1 MHTVDGMLKRFLIIV
16 GGAACGILLATAVT
30 QLRPAWSLWSNRD
43 LERNTA
49 YFRSVLDL
57 VGRNYVEEKAAGSDQ
72 LTRAALEGMLRSL
85 DPHSDFLKAEAYRE
99 LREDMDGKFG
109 GIGIQIEQRDGR
121 IVVIAPIAD
130 TPSER
135 AGVRRG
141 DQIVKVDGQS
151 IEKLGMNKIV
161 ERLRGKPGTKV
172 EVALFRPATKATI
185 ELTLTREIIKV
196 ESVRDTQ
203 MLGSGIGYIQLTQFS
218 ERTGAEF
225 GQALKQLQAQGAKA
239 LVLDLRNNPG
249 GLLDAAVEVAEPF
262 FKPGELIV
270 YTKGRTADSRQE
282 LRAGRSAGGLNLPVA
297 VLVNSGTASAAEI
310 VAGALKDTARAVVVG
325 ETTFGKGSVQSV
337 FRLSDGE
344 ALRLTTARYYTP
356 SGVSIHE
363 KGIEPQVPVTVS
375 PEDEGKVRLQR
386 LRRDLADQKEFAAR
400 FGFEPIEDRPLQAA
414 VDVLQGVD
422 LFVARSQPAPGKAA
436 GP

>member
-1 MHTVDGMLKRFLIIV
+1 MHTVEDMLKRFLIV
-16 GGAACGILLATAVT
+16 VCGAACGILLATAVT
-30 QLRPAWSLWSNRD
+30 QLHPAWSLWPNRD
-43 LERNTA
+43 LERSTA

-57 VGRNYVEEKAAGSDQ
+57 VGRNYVEEKAAGYDQ
-72 LTRAALEGMLRSL
+72 LTRAALEGMLKSL
-85 DPHSDFLKAEAYRE
+85 DPHSDFLKADAYRE
-99 LREDMDGKFG
+99 LREEMDGKFG

-121 IVVIAPIAD
+121 VVVIAPIAD

-141 DQIVKVDGQS
+141 DQIVKVDGQP
-151 IEKLGMNKIV
+151 IEKLGMDKIID
-161 ERLRGKPGTKV
+161 RLRGKPGTKV
-172 EVALFRPATKATI
+172 EVGLFRPATKATI
-185 ELTLTREIIKV
+185 ELTLTREIIKL
-196 ESVRDTQ
+196 ESVRDPR
-203 MLGSGIGYIQLTQFS
+203 MLGNGIGYIQLTQFS

-225 GQALKQLQAQGAKA
+225 GQALKQLQSQGAKA

-249 GLLDAAVEVAEPF
+249 GLLDAAVGVAEPF

-270 YTKGRTADSRQE
+270 YTKGRTADSRME
-282 LRAGRSAGGLNLPVA
+282 LRAGSSAGGLNLPVA

-310 VAGALKDTARAVVVG
+310 VAGALKDTARAVVMG
-325 ETTFGKGSVQSV
+325 ETTFGKGSVQTV
-337 FRLSDGE
+337 FRLKNGE

-363 KGIEPQVPVTVS
+363 KGIEPQVPVAVS

-386 LRRDLADQKEFAAR
+386 LRSDLANRQEFAAR
-400 FGFEPIEDRPLQAA
+400 FGFEPIEDRPLQVA

-422 LFVARSQPAPGKAA
+422 LFVARNQPAPGKAA

>member
-1 MHTVDGMLKRFLIIV
+1 MLKRFLIV
-16 GGAACGILLATAVT
+16 VCGAACGILLATAVT
-30 QLRPAWSLWSNRD
+30 RLQPAWSLWPNRD
-43 LERNTA
+43 LERSTA

-57 VGRNYVEEKAAGSDQ
+57 VGRNYVEEKAAGYDQ
-72 LTRAALEGMLRSL
+72 LTRAALEGMLKSL
-85 DPHSDFLKAEAYRE
+85 DPHSDFLKADAYRE
-99 LREDMDGKFG
+99 LREEMDGKFG

-141 DQIVKVDGQS
+141 DQIVKVDGQP
-151 IEKLGMNKIV
+151 IEKLRMDKIID
-161 ERLRGKPGTKV
+161 RLRGKPGTKV
-172 EVALFRPATKATI
+172 EVGLYRPATKATI

-196 ESVRDTQ
+196 ESVRDPR
-203 MLGSGIGYIQLTQFS
+203 MLSEGIGYIQLTQFS

-249 GLLDAAVEVAEPF
+249 GLLDAAVDVAEPF
-262 FKPGELIV
+262 FKPDELIV

-282 LRAGRSAGGLNLPVA
+282 LRAGPSAGGLNLPVA

-325 ETTFGKGSVQSV
+325 ETTFGKGSVQAI
-337 FRLSDGE
+337 FRLKNGE

-386 LRRDLADQKEFAAR
+386 LRRDLTDQQEFAAR
-400 FGFEPIEDRPLQAA
+400 FGFEPIEDRPLQVAI
-414 VDVLQGVD
+414 DVLQGVE
-422 LFVARSQPAPGKAA
+422 LFVAHNQLAPGKAA

>member
-1 MHTVDGMLKRFLIIV
+1 MHTVEDMLKRFLIV
-16 GGAACGILLATAVT
+16 VCGAACGILLATAVT
-30 QLRPAWSLWSNRD
+30 RLQPAWSLWPNRD
-43 LERNTA
+43 LERSTA

-57 VGRNYVEEKAAGSDQ
+57 VGRNYVEEKAAGYDQ
-72 LTRAALEGMLRSL
+72 LTRAALEGMLKSL
-85 DPHSDFLKAEAYRE
+85 DPHSDFLKADAYRE
-99 LREDMDGKFG
+99 LREEMDGKFG

-135 AGVRRG
+135 AGVCRG
-141 DQIVKVDGQS
+141 DQIVKVDGQP
-151 IEKLGMNKIV
+151 IEKLRMDKIID
-161 ERLRGKPGTKV
+161 RLRGKPGTKV
-172 EVALFRPATKATI
+172 EVGLYRPATKATI

-196 ESVRDTQ
+196 ESVRDPR
-203 MLGSGIGYIQLTQFS
+203 MLSKGIGYIQLTQFS

-249 GLLDAAVEVAEPF
+249 GLLDAAVDVAEPF
-262 FKPGELIV
+262 FKPDELIV

-282 LRAGRSAGGLNLPVA
+282 LRAGPSAGGLNLPVA

-325 ETTFGKGSVQSV
+325 ETTFGKGSVQAI
-337 FRLSDGE
+337 FRLKNGE

-386 LRRDLADQKEFAAR
+386 LRRDLTDQQEFAAR
-400 FGFEPIEDRPLQAA
+400 FGFEPIEDRPLQVAI
-414 VDVLQGVD
+414 DVLQGVE
-422 LFVARSQPAPGKAA
+422 LFVAHNQLAPGKAA

>member
-1 MHTVDGMLKRFLIIV
+1 MHTVAGMLKRFLIIA

-30 QLRPAWSLWSNRD
+30 QFRLAWVLWPNRD
-43 LERNTA
+43 LERDTA

-57 VGRNYVEEKAAGSDQ
+57 VGRNYVDEQAADRDQ
-72 LTRAALEGMLRSL
+72 LTRAALEGMLKSL
-85 DPHSDFLKAEAYRE
+85 DPHSDFLKADAYRE
-99 LREDMDGKFG
+99 LQEEMDGKFG
-109 GIGIQIEQRDGR
+109 GIGIQIEQREGR

-151 IEKLGMNKIV
+151 IEKLGMDKII
-161 ERLRGKPGTKV
+161 ERLRGEPGTKV
-172 EVALFRPATKATI
+172 GVALFRPDSKATI
-185 ELTLTREIIKV
+185 DLTLTREIIKV
-196 ESVRDTQ
+196 ESVRDTR
-203 MLGSGIGYIQLTQFS
+203 MLGAGIGYIQLTQFS

-225 GQALKQLQAQGAKA
+225 GQALKQLQTQGAQA
-239 LVLDLRNNPG
+239 LILDLRNNPG
-249 GLLDAAVEVAEPF
+249 GLLGAAVDVAEPF

-282 LRAGRSAGGLNLPVA
+282 LRAGSSAGGLHLPIA

-337 FRLSDGE
+337 FRLKNGE

-386 LRRDLADQKEFAAR
+386 LRSDLADQKEFAAR
-400 FGFEPIEDRPLQAA
+400 FGFAPIEDRPLQAA
-414 VDVLQGVD
+414 VDVLQGVG
-422 LFVARSQPAPGKAA
+422 LFVARNQPDRGKAR
-436 GP
+436 P

>member
-1 MHTVDGMLKRFLIIV
+1 MHTVEDMLKRFFIIV
-16 GGAACGILLATAVT
+16 CGAACGIVLATAVT
-30 QLRPAWSLWSNRD
+30 QLRPAWSPWSNRE
-43 LERNTA
+43 LERDTA

-57 VGRNYVEEKAAGSDQ
+57 VGRNFVEEKAADYDE

-85 DPHSDFLKAEAYRE
+85 DPHSDFLNADAYRE
-99 LREDMDGKFG
+99 LQEEMDGKFG
-109 GIGIQIEQRDGR
+109 GIGIQIEQRNGR
-121 IVVIAPIAD
+121 VVVIAPIAD

-151 IEKLGMNKIV
+151 MEKLGMDKII
-161 ERLRGKPGTKV
+161 ERLRGQPGTKV
-172 EVALFRPATKATI
+172 EVALFRPATNAII

-196 ESVRDTQ
+196 ESVRDAR
-203 MLGSGIGYIQLTQFS
+203 MLKTGIGYIQLTQFS

-225 GQALKQLQAQGAKA
+225 GQALKQLRTEGAKA

-249 GLLDAAVEVAEPF
+249 GLLDAAVNVAEPF

-282 LRAGRSAGGLNLPVA
+282 LRAGPSAGGLNLPIA

-337 FRLSDGE
+337 FRLKNGE

-386 LRRDLADQKEFAAR
+386 LRHDLADQKEFAAR

-422 LFVARSQPAPGKAA
+422 LYVARSQPASGKAA
-436 GP
+436 GK

>member
-1 MHTVDGMLKRFLIIV
+1 MHTVEDMLKRFLIV
-16 GGAACGILLATAVT
+16 VCGAACGILLATAVT
-30 QLRPAWSLWSNRD
+30 RLQPAWSLWPNRD
-43 LERNTA
+43 LERSTA

-57 VGRNYVEEKAAGSDQ
+57 VGRNYVEEKVAGYDQ
-72 LTRAALEGMLRSL
+72 LTRAALEGMLKSL
-85 DPHSDFLKAEAYRE
+85 DPHSDFLKADAYRE
-99 LREDMDGKFG
+99 LREEMDGKFG

-141 DQIVKVDGQS
+141 DQIVKVDGQP
-151 IEKLGMNKIV
+151 IEKLRMDKIID
-161 ERLRGKPGTKV
+161 RLRGKPGTKV
-172 EVALFRPATKATI
+172 KVGLYRPATKATI

-196 ESVRDTQ
+196 ESVRDPR
-203 MLGSGIGYIQLTQFS
+203 MLSEGIGYIQLTQFS

-249 GLLDAAVEVAEPF
+249 GLLDAAVDVAEPF
-262 FKPGELIV
+262 FKPDELIV

-282 LRAGRSAGGLNLPVA
+282 LRAGPSAGGLNLPVA

-325 ETTFGKGSVQSV
+325 ETTFGKGSVQAI
-337 FRLSDGE
+337 FRLKNGE

-386 LRRDLADQKEFAAR
+386 LRRDLTDQQEFAAR
-400 FGFEPIEDRPLQAA
+400 FGFEPIEDRPLQVAI
-414 VDVLQGVD
+414 DVLQGVE
-422 LFVARSQPAPGKAA
+422 LFVAHNQLAPGKAA